1 MGKLDYGCS
10 ICTRKTLSEVPFSV
24 LINLLFVI
32 NFNYKMNFL
41 YYEQTIKFTLLIL
54 LDFLMIFFATLMRK
68 LTVKL
73 ILISMKYTMLI
84 TA

>member
-1 MGKLDYGCS
+1 
-10 ICTRKTLSEVPFSV
+10 
-24 LINLLFVI
+24 
-32 NFNYKMNFL
+32 MNFL

-84 TA
+84 TAWSVFKRITFLK

>member
-1 MGKLDYGCS
+1 
-10 ICTRKTLSEVPFSV
+10 
-24 LINLLFVI
+24 
-32 NFNYKMNFL
+32 MNFL

-84 TA
+84 TALSVFKRITFLK